1 MSALSD
7 SDRKAYEQYI
17 LAATDQ
23 ERQEAIKK
31 LIPGS
36 HLYYQLYF
44 IDRFKAVGSKLTEED
59 KAMYEQFRKKYPLS
73 QEFKEIELKLK
84 LMSYDDSET
93 QDQRNSVLSWVNSEY
108 LRLDFNDQKPED
120 LQRQSESLSS

>member
-93 QDQRNSVLSWVNSEY
+93 QDQRNCVLSWVNSEY